1 MAGALV
7 ALTMATASCGIY
19 KKYETP
25 QNTALT
31 QAYMQA
37 RQDAAQD
44 STALGNILWEQ
55 VFTDPVLADLIQ
67 RALAN
72 NTDLADARIN
82 VEMAQAQLKGAR
94 MAYAPSLAL
103 APSGQGASVA
113 GSKLSWSYQLPAAL
127 NWEID
132 AFGKLLNNKRSA
144 EVSAQQAEAVAQATR
159 SQIIAAVAS
168 TYYSIGAVEAQLAL
182 SRRTALLWEASVNT
196 MRDLKE
202 AGRLTEAAVVQ
213 SDANYRSVLASI
225 PELEASLVQLNNTMS
240 LLLHVMPQQ
249 FTVSADATLETPAEL
264 NMGVPMAY
272 LGMRPD
278 VYAAERGLA
287 TAYYATASARAAFY
301 PSLNITANGG
311 FTNLLGSMI
320 KNPGEW
326 FYNLG
331 ASLTAPLFSRGQ
343 NITRL
348 RVAKLAQQQ
357 AMNAFEKT
365 VLSAAADVSN
375 ALTAYQKNGE
385 RITHLDT
392 QVKDLEKS
400 VDYTNDLLVY
410 ANGTYL
416 EVITAQQSLL
426 GAQMNLIN
434 CRLERSLAVINLYQ
448 AMGGGR

>member
-1 MAGALV
+1 
-7 ALTMATASCGIY
+7 
-19 KKYETP
+19 
-25 QNTALT
+25 
-31 QAYMQA
+31 
-37 RQDAAQD
+37 
-44 STALGNILWEQ
+44 
-55 VFTDPVLADLIQ
+55 
-67 RALAN
+67 
-72 NTDLADARIN
+72 
-82 VEMAQAQLKGAR
+82 
-94 MAYAPSLAL
+94 
-103 APSGQGASVA
+103 
-113 GSKLSWSYQLPAAL
+113 
-127 NWEID
+127 
-132 AFGKLLNNKRSA
+132 
-144 EVSAQQAEAVAQATR
+144 
-159 SQIIAAVAS
+159 
-168 TYYSIGAVEAQLAL
+168 
-182 SRRTALLWEASVNT
+182 
-196 MRDLKE
+196 
-202 AGRLTEAAVVQ
+202 
-213 SDANYRSVLASI
+213 
-225 PELEASLVQLNNTMS
+225 MS

-249 FTVSADATLETPAEL
+249 FTVSADAALETPAQL

-385 RITHLDT
+385 RITHLET